1 MSLFSLAFV
10 NKEDAALEPEF
21 TLGMAPVYHS
31 VKKTA
36 DPRLAR
42 NVDARLF
49 NVIDKPLTTPTLA
62 QSK

>member
-1 MSLFSLAFV
+1 
-10 NKEDAALEPEF
+10 
-21 TLGMAPVYHS
+21 
-31 VKKTA
+31 
-36 DPRLAR
+36 LAR